1 MNIIQRVANAVG
13 NLARFVELLYRNNQI
28 NHSDLIQYLSKMES
42 RIMSA
47 NQDKIN
53 ALAAQL
59 DKVSV
64 EIKEEI
70 QTLKDQAA
78 NGEPLDFS
86 PLESRVQGLDD
97 LNQDAQAPT
106 EPSQPEQPSEPT
118 QPEEPTPVEPAPPVE
133 EVPPVEPTP
142 NPESL

>member
-1 MNIIQRVANAVG
+1 MQIIQRVANAIG
-13 NLARFVELLYRNNQI
+13 NLARFVELLYRNIQI
-28 NHSDLIQYLSKMES
+28 NQSDLIQYLSKMEN

-59 DKVSV
+59 DKVSL

-70 QTLKDQAA
+70 QTLKDAAA

-97 LNQDAQAPT
+97 LNADAPAP
-106 EPSQPEQPSEPT
+106 EPQPEQP
-118 QPEEPTPVEPAPPVE
+118 A
-133 EVPPVEPTP
+133 PVEPTP
-142 NPESL
+142 EEPAPVEPTPASEV

>member
-1 MNIIQRVANAVG
+1 MTIIQRVANAIG

-28 NHSDLIQYLSKMES
+28 NHSDLINYLSKMEY

-70 QTLKDQAA
+70 QALKDQAA
-78 NGEPLDFS
+78 NGETLDFS

-97 LNQDAQAPT
+97 LNKDAQTPSEPAPS
-106 EPSQPEQPSEPT
+106 EPQPEQP
-118 QPEEPTPVEPAPPVE
+118 A
-133 EVPPVEPTP
+133 PVEPTP
-142 NPESL
+142 EEPSAPVDPSAPVEVPAPEQSF

>member
-1 MNIIQRVANAVG
+1 
-13 NLARFVELLYRNNQI
+13 
-28 NHSDLIQYLSKMES
+28 
-42 RIMSA
+42 MSA